1 MDAVSQPELEK
12 IQQAGG
18 ADLVVGLLDPEP
30 DGRAGGAVAMVREAL
45 ADLSTGSN
53 RVVRAV
59 VLCRNGTPGPAET
72 APGVENAVSDGQS
85 LAVFSYRLPAPG
97 PAETTQLTISQA
109 YQSVFQVG
117 GKLGVRAC
125 GIIASRLGAVTP
137 QWIYRLVQ
145 PALELGFDLV
155 APRYTR
161 HKMEGLLNR
170 SVLSPLHRALYGE
183 QLQNPVGPDFG
194 LSGNLLHKALG
205 QDPGTPRGTES
216 DPVAS
221 IAVTAASG
229 GFRVCESHLGARIQP
244 PTDWMNLS
252 SLLAGV
258 LGPIFIEM
266 ERQAAFWQR
275 IRGSNPVPGFGIP
288 ETPSEDTGTAD
299 VRRMMESFQLGAQN
313 LGDIW
318 GLILPP
324 MTLLELRKLSRLP
337 PDQFRMPDDLWV
349 RIVYDF
355 ALGHRLRTI
364 SRDHLLKS
372 ITPLYLGWIASYA
385 LEMETA
391 GPAQIEARIER
402 LAKAYEAGKAY
413 LVSRWRW
420 PDRFNP

>member
-1 MDAVSQPELEK
+1 MDAVPQPELEW
-12 IQQAGG
+12 IERAGG
-18 ADLVVGLLDPEP
+18 ADIVVGILDPEP
-30 DGRAGGAVAMVREAL
+30 DGQAGAATAMVREAL
-45 ADLSTGSN
+45 AELSADLS
-53 RVVRAV
+53 RVARVV
-59 VLCRNGTPGPAET
+59 VLCNNGTHGPAAT
-72 APGVENAVSDGQS
+72 GPDRDNADGGGQS
-85 LAVFSYRLPAPG
+85 PAVFSFSLPAPG
-97 PAETTQLTISQA
+97 PAETPQPGMSEA
-109 YQSVFQVG
+109 YRSVFAMG

-125 GIIASRLGAVTP
+125 GVIASQLRAVTP

-145 PALELGFDLV
+145 PVLELGFDLV

-183 QLQNPVGPDFG
+183 QLQNPMGPDFG
-194 LSGNLLHKALG
+194 LSGKLLHRAFG
-205 QDPGTPRGTES
+205 QNSGVPRGTES
-216 DPVAS
+216 HPVAC
-221 IAVTAASG
+221 IAPAAVSG
-229 GFRVCESHLGARIQP
+229 GFRVCESHLGARTQP

-252 SLLAGV
+252 SLLARI
-258 LGPIFIEM
+258 LGPVFLEM

-275 IRGSNPVPGFGIP
+275 IRGSNPVPGFGFP
-288 ETPSEDTGTAD
+288 EAASEDGGTAD
-299 VRRMMESFQLGAQN
+299 VHRMIESFQLGTQN
-313 LGDIW
+313 LQDVW

-364 SRDHLLKS
+364 SRDHLLRS
-372 ITPLYLGWIASYA
+372 VTPLYLGWIASYT
-385 LEMETA
+385 LEMESA
-391 GPAQIEARIER
+391 GPADIEARTER
-402 LAKAYEAGKAY
+402 LARAYEAGKPY